1 MANCQNCG
9 CSKISC
15 GCKDTYLTTPPP
27 CPTPVDCPEAQ
38 PCSEV
43 FDAQCIIY
51 TGEDILC
58 EEDIVVTQ
66 NDAVSDA
73 LASIVDYFCNALTNI
88 PLVDVVAGAN
98 ITITETVLGNL
109 TTYTIN
115 GKEAIVVAGDN
126 TTVTSNTVGYDT
138 TYTVNGKEAIVVAG
152 SNVTVT
158 SNTVGNDTTY
168 TVSAINTGLAPWQ
181 VIGASYL
188 PPATSQ
194 NFTLSANTR
203 IIYNINNA
211 LDITYITPATP
222 TVGTEIE
229 FISRANVPI
238 YLRPGLPA
246 SNTFIEIWQPGGI
259 LTASSAGNTRLF
271 WGGFTTYDVRIK
283 LLCIQNSGGGIRW
296 VVIEQTWDSA
306 QPIAVV

>member
-43 FDAQCIIY
+43 FDAQCITY
-51 TGEDILC
+51 SGTNILC
-58 EEDIVVTQ
+58 EQDTVVAQ
-66 NDAVSDA
+66 NSSVSAA
-73 LASIVDYFCNALTNI
+73 LESIVAYFCNGLANV
-88 PLVDVVAGAN
+88 PLVDVVAGEN
-98 ITITETVLGNL
+98 TTVTSNTVGNL

-152 SNVTVT
+152 TNVTVT

-168 TVSAINTGLAPWQ
+168 TVSAISTGLAAWQ
-181 VIGASYL
+181 FVTVNQL
-188 PPATSQ
+188 PGSFYQT
-194 NFTLSANTR
+194 TLTPNSRTV
-203 IIYNINNA
+203 YNIGGA
-211 LDITYITPATP
+211 VTVTYITPAAP
-222 TVGTEIE
+222 AVGTEIE
-229 FISRANVPI
+229 ILSRAYADI
-238 YLRPGLPA
+238 YIQPGLPA
-246 SNTFIEIWQPGGI
+246 SNTSVEIWRDPGVIIADSG
-259 LTASSAGNTRLF
+259 TNTRLF
-271 WGGFTTYDVRIK
+271 WNTSTTFDVRIK
-283 LLCIQNSGGGIRW
+283 LLCIENSGGGIKW
-296 VVIEQTWDSA
+296 VVIEQTWND
-306 QPIAVV
+306 QIIVVV